1 MAVYFLEKAIIMA
14 TEAHAG
20 QFDKGG
26 HPYILHPLR
35 VMLSCETVE
44 QKTVAVLHDTVEDTD
59 LHLSTIR
66 VRFGN
71 TVADAVDA
79 LSRREGESYADFIA
93 RCAQNKIAADVKLRD
108 LEDNMDIDRLGRE
121 PSAKDLARIER
132 YKDAKQVL
140 LRSLTPPNNTPHPAH
155 SEKEPERPAP
165 PASGAI

>member
-35 VMLSCETVE
+35 VMMACETME
-44 QKTVAVLHDTVEDTD
+44 QKIVAVLHDTVEDTG

-79 LSRREGESYADFIA
+79 LSRRDGESYAEFID
-93 RCAQNKIAADVKLRD
+93 RCAKNPLAADVKFRD
-108 LEDNMDIDRLGRE
+108 LEDNMDLSRLGRE
-121 PSAKDLARIER
+121 PTPKDLARIER
-132 YKDAKQVL
+132 YKDAKQAL
-140 LRSLTPPNNTPHPAH
+140 WRSFAH
-155 SEKEPERPAP
+155 TSQ
-165 PASGAI
+165 